1 MFNNWIQNV
10 PLNDINENR
19 NFQNRLSKIH
29 KRELITDN
37 YATSAAELELTKTR
51 FGKMFSIVFCSATV
65 LKSLIVLTKTDETF
79 VRKTVCV
86 CLFVFLLRH
95 YYYILLNADLI
106 FFFLCDLL
114 RKDPLICFN
123 ARKKCVKFSF
133 EFWNVFE

>member
-1 MFNNWIQNV
+1 MKIAIF
-10 PLNDINENR
+10 
-19 NFQNRLSKIH
+19 KIH
-29 KRELITDN
+29 KGELITDN

-106 FFFLCDLL
+106 FFFFYATYYVKIRLFVLTHE
-114 RKDPLICFN
+114 KN
-123 ARKKCVKFSF
+123 ALNSLSNF
-133 EFWNVFE
+133 ETCLNSNR